1 MKNSLIPIIMGLL
14 ILSAC
19 DSFVENIED
28 PIDSISEEQ
37 LQDASQLPF
46 VITGVEAMFAETY
59 DDATILAGGLSDEL
73 FFDQNVQNATF
84 PTYRDIDRGEI
95 TLDNN
100 SVDDVMQDLGEYRLL
115 ADDLLNTL
123 LPAVEALPADGGGF
137 GEDDADLRN
146 AAYFTGHLHGGI
158 ARYFYAA
165 YFGLSEESG
174 GGVIDRSEFIPSAQ
188 MYDLALEE
196 LNSALEFGDAAQ
208 DRVVRTIMARINLIE
223 GDFAQ
228 AQTNA
233 EQGMQEG
240 DDPFEALFSTQDANN
255 WYFAAGRGRTQYVV
269 DDRFATIAE
278 GDPRVVVETAPGAEG
293 TGPFFRQAV
302 YTEQGSS
309 IPFVSWQENSLM
321 LAELAARAG
330 DSGAALQGVNAVRA
344 SHTLEPLGSA
354 NLDAII
360 AERERELFVRGIR
373 LLDQRRLGDW
383 HLPGGTWRFLPI
395 TERERNDNP
404 NL

>member
-1 MKNSLIPIIMGLL
+1 MKKSLIPIIMGLL

-19 DSFVENIED
+19 DSFVEDIED

-37 LQDASQLPF
+37 LQDVSQLPF

-73 FFDQNVQNATF
+73 FYDQNVQNATF

-123 LPAVEALPADGGGF
+123 LPAIEALPADEGGF
-137 GEDDADLRN
+137 GDDDADVRN
-146 AAYFTGHLHGGI
+146 RAYFTGHLHAGI
-158 ARYFYAA
+158 ARFFYAA
-165 YFGLSEESG
+165 YFGLSEETG
-174 GGVIDRSEFIPSAQ
+174 GGVIDRSEFIPSSQ
-188 MYDLALEE
+188 MYDLALEA
-196 LNSALEFGDAAQ
+196 LNSSLEFGDAAH
-208 DRVVRTIMARINLIE
+208 DRMVRTIMARINLIE

-228 AQTNA
+228 ARTNA

-269 DDRFATIAE
+269 DDRFAAIAE
-278 GDPRVVVETAPGAEG
+278 EDPRVVVETAPGAEG
-293 TGPFFRQAV
+293 TGPFFRQAI
-302 YTEQGSS
+302 YTEQESS
-309 IPFVSWQENSLM
+309 IPFVTWQENSLM

-344 SHTLEPLGSA
+344 SHTLEPLDSV

-373 LLDQRRLGDW
+373 LLDQHRLGDW
-383 HLPGGTWRFLPI
+383 HLPAGTWRFLPI